1 MGKRLARVPRSRWY
15 VVLAVLV
22 LTVAAMALVR
32 PQPVFWTRVD
42 VVFLPPSRGG
52 NVFEGSDESLVFYA
66 AAIERELVGGPQAVV
81 LSSPDARLY
90 GAGVDE
96 GYSTTLARTGGQWQS
111 SFNQPVLTVQ
121 VVMPTAEEAAVETQR
136 LLDEVDALAD
146 ARQAEAGVAPDERIV
161 TQRSPDHPQITR
173 VVGSST
179 RTLAGIGALGLA
191 LAAGA
196 LALDGWRSRRRG
208 ARVPAG

>member
-1 MGKRLARVPRSRWY
+1 
-15 VVLAVLV
+15 
-22 LTVAAMALVR
+22 
-32 PQPVFWTRVD
+32 
-42 VVFLPPSRGG
+42 
-52 NVFEGSDESLVFYA
+52 
-66 AAIERELVGGPQAVV
+66 
-81 LSSPDARLY
+81 
-90 GAGVDE
+90 
-96 GYSTTLARTGGQWQS
+96 
-111 SFNQPVLTVQ
+111 
-121 VVMPTAEEAAVETQR
+121 MPTAEEAAVETQR

-173 VVGSST
+173 VVGSSK

-208 ARVPAG
+208 ARA